1 MCTTY
6 LIFSNAIHQI
16 MTKPNR
22 SVTLNLTGN
31 FGAGVNRR
39 LGTLLVQAEETIAS
53 KTVVEMNFRCINL
66 DNKDLFSKS
75 VRANLCILVL
85 FSNDI
90 KILFISSKFSFYF
103 LF

>member
-1 MCTTY
+1 
-6 LIFSNAIHQI
+6 

-31 FGAGVNRR
+31 FGAGVSRR
-39 LGTLLVQAEETIAS
+39 LGTLSVQAEETTAS
-53 KTVVEMNFRCINL
+53 KTVVEMNLRCVNL

-85 FSNDI
+85 FDKRYENVIS
-90 KILFISSKFSFYF
+90 KEFQVLILCLSFSRI
-103 LF
+103 LS